1 MSKLAEL
8 FESRGVER
16 QYSAHSPQS
25 AQRAFATSCAICST
39 RGVPLECGRCGIADA
54 HNSVMTIL
62 FNAKGA

>member
-25 AQRAFATSCAICST
+25 AQRAFAKSCAICCT
-39 RGVPLECGRCGIADA
+39 QGKVLECSRCGIADA
-54 HNSVMTIL
+54 HHSVMTIL
-62 FNAKGA
+62 FNSKGA